1 MADPAQVALLSVN
14 VAVPEVIGRRRGEP
28 VLSGIRKRP
37 VAARDA
43 LLLATTNLD
52 GDGQAD
58 LAVHGGADKAVYAYP
73 AEHLPAWNRELAP
86 RPPFGAGTFG
96 ENLTIRGWLEED
108 ARIGDV
114 WAWGDA
120 LLQIC
125 QPRYPCYKL
134 AIATGQRD
142 IGKRLVATGRCG
154 WYLRVLRPGSV
165 PVAGP
170 LQVVERGEPGATVRA
185 ALDATL
191 RGAPRDQVARIAG
204 LAALAPA
211 WRRMLS
217 DG

>member
-1 MADPAQVALLSVN
+1 MN

-37 VAARDA
+37 VADRDA
-43 LLLATTNLD
+43 LFLGTTNLE
-52 GDGQAD
+52 GDRQAD
-58 LAVHGGADKAVYAYP
+58 LAVHGGGDKAVYACP
-73 AEHLPAWNRELAP
+73 AEHLPAWNRELGP
-86 RPPFGAGTFG
+86 EPPFRAGSFG
-96 ENLTIRGWLEED
+96 ENLTTAGWLEDD

-134 AIATGQRD
+134 AMATGQRT
-142 IGKRLVATGRCG
+142 IGRRLIATGRCG
-154 WYLRVLRPGSV
+154 WYLRVLRPGQV

-170 LQVVERGEPGATVRA
+170 LRVVGRGEPDATVRA

-191 RGAPRDQVARIAG
+191 RDAPRDQAGRISR
-204 LAALAPA
+204 LAALAPG
-211 WRRMLS
+211 WRRMLR
-217 DG
+217 DA